1 MIIFGNF
8 EELQNNDEKLAN
20 ELLQERGAGEWQA
33 EEIYYSTGTK
43 ANNT

>member
-20 ELLQERGAGEWQA
+20 ELLQERGLGNGKQKRS
-33 EEIYYSTGTK
+33 IITK
-43 ANNT
+43 T